1 MKTNIREMS
10 PSAYARFAGVLY
22 LIITVAAIFAHM
34 VIPEQFIVAGDT
46 AATAANIAA
55 NETTFRLGMVGG
67 ELIIL
72 LSEIV
77 LSVVLYVLL
86 KPVNKTLS
94 LVAAV
99 SRLAMTTI
107 HGLNLLNYY
116 FVLHLLNGA
125 DFLTAFNPEQV
136 NALVTL
142 FLDAHSIGFTIG
154 IAFLVPHVLILG
166 YLIVQSG
173 YFPKVLGFLFIAAGI
188 GYLLDAFGLL
198 LVPSYTTTPGLIAMV
213 IAAAEIAFPIW
224 LLVKGVNMTGWQQKT
239 VEVGSTRPLPQSL

>member
-22 LIITVAAIFAHM
+22 LLIAVAAIFAHM
-34 VIPEQFIVAGDT
+34 VIPEQFIVAGDA

-55 NETTFRLGMVGG
+55 NETTFRLGTVGS
-67 ELIIL
+67 ELLIL

-77 LSVVLYVLL
+77 LAVVLYVLL
-86 KPVNKTLS
+86 KPVSKTLS
-94 LVAAV
+94 LIAAV

-116 FVLHLLNGA
+116 LVFQLLNGA
-125 DFLTAFNPEQV
+125 ELATAFTPEQV
-136 NALVTL
+136 NALITL

-173 YFPKVLGFLFIAAGI
+173 YFPKVLGFLFIAAGF
-188 GYLLDAFGLL
+188 GYLFDAAGQLL
-198 LVPSYTTTPGLIAMV
+198 IAGYTTTPGLIAAV
-213 IAAAEIAFPIW
+213 IALAEMAFPIW
-224 LLVKGVNMTGWQQKT
+224 LLVKGVNMDRWQNRT
-239 VEVGSTRPLPQSL
+239 LALETA

>member
-1 MKTNIREMS
+1 MNSKLREMS

-22 LIITVAAIFAHM
+22 LLIAVAAIFAHM
-34 VIPEQFIVAGDT
+34 VIPEQFIVTGDA

-55 NETTFRLGMVGG
+55 NEATFRVGTVG
-67 ELIIL
+67 SELIIL

-77 LSVVLYVLL
+77 LSVVLYYLF
-86 KPVNKTLS
+86 KPVSKSLS
-94 LVAAV
+94 LLAAV
-99 SRLAMTTI
+99 SRLAMTVI

-116 FVLHLLNGA
+116 FVLQLLNGGEY
-125 DFLTAFNPEQV
+125 LTVFSPEQV

-188 GYLLDAFGLL
+188 GYLFDSMGQL
-198 LVPSYTTTPGLIAMV
+198 LVSGYTTTPGAIAAV
-213 IAAAEIAFPIW
+213 IAFAEIAFPIW
-224 LLVKGVNMTGWQQKT
+224 LLVKGVNMDRWQNRALVLET
-239 VEVGSTRPLPQSL
+239 A

>member
-1 MKTNIREMS
+1 MNSKLREMS

-22 LIITVAAIFAHM
+22 LVIAVAAIFAHM
-34 VIPEQFIVAGDT
+34 VIPEQFIVAGNA

-55 NETTFRLGMVGG
+55 NETTFRLGTVGS

-77 LSVVLYVLL
+77 LAVVLYMLL
-86 KPVNKTLS
+86 KPVSKTLS

-116 FVLHLLNGA
+116 LVFQLLNGRSLA
-125 DFLTAFNPEQV
+125 TAFSPEQV

-188 GYLLDAFGLL
+188 GYLFDSMGLL
-198 LVPSYTTTPGLIAMV
+198 LVTGYTTTPGLIAAV
-213 IAAAEIAFPIW
+213 IALAEIAFPIW
-224 LLVKGVNMTGWQQKT
+224 LLVKGVNMDRWQSHT
-239 VEVGSTRPLPQSL
+239 LALETA